1 MVCKTFYKLS
11 YCIEIEIEMKWI
23 IRNAEWWKLKFVFLK
38 RLFIVRAWAGLT
50 GFGLK
55 MYNIEHDK
63 CEMSTNVDV
72 FYDIKVLC

>member
-1 MVCKTFYKLS
+1 MVK
-11 YCIEIEIEMKWI
+11 IEIC
-23 IRNAEWWKLKFVFLK
+23 VLK
-38 RLFIVRAWAGLT
+38 RLFIVCAWAGLT

-72 FYDIKVLC
+72 FDDIKVLC